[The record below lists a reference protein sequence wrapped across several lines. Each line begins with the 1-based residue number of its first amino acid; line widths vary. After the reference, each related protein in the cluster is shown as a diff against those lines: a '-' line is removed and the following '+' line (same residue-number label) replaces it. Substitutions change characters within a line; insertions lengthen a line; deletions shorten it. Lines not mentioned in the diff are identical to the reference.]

1 MNNWLQGKTASIIGE
16 RDGVQGPAIADCL
29 KAAGANVV
37 YAVTECFVWTAAGTM
52 DAENQAQVKKI
63 AEDAESEGGS
73 DNVIVV
79 LGASDIEGALI
90 SAETVTIG
98 DPSFTGPLAGVSL
111 GLPVYHILEPEIK
124 EAVPEDVYEENAG
137 IWELTVDTEKIGQEF
152 RSIREKN

>member
-1 MNNWLQGKTASIIGE
+1 
-16 RDGVQGPAIADCL
+16 
-29 KAAGANVV
+29 
-37 YAVTECFVWTAAGTM
+37 M

-63 AEDAESEGGS
+63 AEDAEGEGGS

-124 EAVPEDVYEENAG
+124 EAIPENVYQDNAG

-152 RSIREKN
+152 RSIREKNSRGG

>member
-1 MNNWLQGKTASIIGE
+1 
-16 RDGVQGPAIADCL
+16 
-29 KAAGANVV
+29 
-37 YAVTECFVWTAAGTM
+37 M

-79 LGASDIEGALI
+79 LGASDIEGALV

-124 EAVPEDVYEENAG
+124 EVVPADVYQENAG

-152 RSIREKN
+152 KSIREKNSHGG

>member
-1 MNNWLQGKTASIIGE
+1 
-16 RDGVQGPAIADCL
+16 
-29 KAAGANVV
+29 
-37 YAVTECFVWTAAGTM
+37 M

-63 AEDAESEGGS
+63 AEDAESDGGS

-124 EAVPEDVYEENAG
+124 EAIPENVYQDNAG

-152 RSIREKN
+152 RSIREKNSRGG

>member
-1 MNNWLQGKTASIIGE
+1 
-16 RDGVQGPAIADCL
+16 
-29 KAAGANVV
+29 
-37 YAVTECFVWTAAGTM
+37 M

-79 LGASDIEGALI
+79 LGASDIEGALV

-124 EAVPEDVYEENAG
+124 EVVPADVYQENAG

-152 RSIREKN
+152 KSIREKNSRGG